1 MRILKKILCFFVSAV
16 ILIAVFISIRN
27 NTAIKNA
34 NAVTK
39 VTMPKIILDAGH
51 GGFDGG
57 AVSGEVLE
65 KNINLS
71 FALEFEPLLKAFG
84 YEVIMTRVGDYGTDD
99 EGLATIR
106 RKKVSD
112 IKNRLNLVENTNIEC
127 FVSMHQNIYSSTRFT
142 GTQVFYSGNNEQGK
156 TLAENIQECVKTLV
170 QPNNNRRPKKCG
182 KNIYL
187 MYYTTKPA
195 VLVEC
200 GFMSNDG
207 ELSNLLDDSYR
218 GKINLCILTGII
230 NGRV

>member
-230 NGRV
+230 NGRI

>member
-1 MRILKKILCFFVSAV
+1 
-16 ILIAVFISIRN
+16 
-27 NTAIKNA
+27 
-34 NAVTK
+34 
-39 VTMPKIILDAGH
+39 MPKIILDAGH

>member
-1 MRILKKILCFFVSAV
+1 MKKILCFFVSAV

>member
-1 MRILKKILCFFVSAV
+1 MKKILCFFVSAV

-230 NGRV
+230 NGRI